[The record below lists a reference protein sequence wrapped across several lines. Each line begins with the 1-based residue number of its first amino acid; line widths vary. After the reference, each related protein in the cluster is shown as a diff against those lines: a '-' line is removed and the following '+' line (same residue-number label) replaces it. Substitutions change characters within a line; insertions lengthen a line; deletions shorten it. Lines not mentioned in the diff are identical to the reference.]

1 MGADLYLGQVVDA
14 ATGEPTDARLS
25 YDADDLTTHGVIV
38 GMTGS
43 GKTGLAIVLLEEL
56 LARGIPALI
65 LDPKGDMAN
74 LLLNFPEL
82 RPADFEPWVNAGD
95 ARNAGVSV
103 GEFAAQQADL
113 WRGGL
118 ERAGIEPAR
127 LRELRDRVRW
137 EVYTP
142 GSSAG
147 TPLNVLGDL
156 RAPENPDDLE
166 ALREQASSYVSGL
179 LALVGIES
187 DPLSSREHILL
198 SNLLEHEWTQGRSLD
213 LAGLITLALTPP
225 FRKLGVFDLDAFFPA
240 EDRRALALKLNGLV
254 ASPTFSAWA
263 GGAPLDIE
271 ALLGGASGATA
282 SIVYLAHLSESERQ
296 FVVSAVMS
304 RVVSWMRS
312 QPGTN
317 NLRGVVY
324 MDEVFGFLPPTA
336 EPPSKRP
343 LLTMLKQA
351 RAYGVGLVLSTQNPV
366 DLDYK
371 AMSNAG
377 TWMIGRL
384 QTERDK
390 ARVLEALS
398 SASGEFDRAE
408 VDRQLSSLGKRQ
420 FLLHNTHDRG
430 GPGLFTTRWA
440 MSYLRGPVTREQIAL
455 LPNRAASATAAPAS
469 PASPVAVAP
478 APAAPSTPAP
488 TAAASTAAAPTDA
501 APVAPEVAPGVP
513 VFFVDPAAPWAR
525 ELGATVTARHEA
537 AIVARVGIRFDER
550 AMDLD
555 HRQEWEAVFF
565 PLTARLDP
573 TTAIAV
579 DYDARDLRDAAAV
592 ASPTFVPPDVLLGDR
607 AYFTDLERDLKQHLL
622 RSQQLTL
629 FRNRVLR
636 LVSRPDEDR
645 EAFIERCRE
654 AADERADQE
663 ASKLRDQFE
672 TKMDRVRDAIG
683 RAEDRAEQLDV
694 DAKSR
699 RGSELVSTVG
709 GLLGAFLGGKTSAKG
724 VAGRLGRSAG
734 SVMSRRG
741 VTRRTE
747 QRLSTARQDILEKQ
761 EDLQQLEAD
770 LRDDL
775 ADIVEEWESVAEDI
789 EEVPVTLERDDVTV
803 EELAVAWIPMERR

>member
-1 MGADLYLGQVVDA
+1 MGADLYLGQVVDG

-43 GKTGLAIVLLEEL
+43 GKTGLAVVLLEEL

-74 LLLNFPEL
+74 LLLNFPDL
-82 RPADFEPWVNAGD
+82 RPEDFEPWVNAGD

-127 LRELRDRVRW
+127 LRELRDHVRW
-137 EVYTP
+137 DVYTP

-156 RAPENPDDLE
+156 RATEEPADLE
-166 ALREQASSYVSGL
+166 ALREPASSYVSGL
-179 LALVGIES
+179 LALVGIEG

-198 SNLLEHEWTQGRSLD
+198 SNLLEHEWTAGRSLD
-213 LAGLITLALTPP
+213 LAALITLILTPP

-240 EDRRALALKLNGLV
+240 DDRRALALKLNGLV
-254 ASPTFSAWA
+254 ASPTFSAWTE
-263 GGAPLDIE
+263 GAPLDIE
-271 ALLGGASGATA
+271 ALLGGANGPTA

-317 NLRGVVY
+317 NLRGLVY

-351 RAYGVGLVLSTQNPV
+351 RAYGIGLVLSTQNPV

-398 SASGEFDRAE
+398 SASGDFDSSE

-430 GPGLFTTRWA
+430 GPSIFATRWA
-440 MSYLRGPVTREQIAL
+440 MSYLRGPVTRDQIAL
-455 LPNRAASATAAPAS
+455 LPNRTAASPAAAAAPAAPATPS
-469 PASPVAVAP
+469 PEAAPAP
-478 APAAPSTPAP
+478 APAA
-488 TAAASTAAAPTDA
+488 TDA
-501 APVAPEVAPGVP
+501 APVAPEVASGVP

-525 ELGATVTARHEA
+525 DLGATVSDRHEA
-537 AIVARVGIRFDER
+537 AIVARVAIRFDER

-565 PLTARLDP
+565 PLAARLDP
-573 TTAIAV
+573 ASAIAV
-579 DYDARDLRDAAAV
+579 DYDARDLRESAAT
-592 ASPTFVPPDVLLGDR
+592 ASPTFVPPEVSLGTK
-607 AYFTDLERDLKQHLL
+607 AYFTDLERDLKQHLQ

-629 FRNRVLR
+629 FRNKELR

-645 EAFIERCRE
+645 DAFLDRCRKAAEEQADEE
-654 AADERADQE
+654 AA
-663 ASKLRDQFE
+663 KLRKQFE

-683 RAEDRAEQLDV
+683 RAEDRVEQLEV
-694 DAKSR
+694 DTKSR
-699 RGSELVSTVG
+699 RSSELVSAVG
-709 GLLGAFLGGKTSAKG
+709 GLLGAFLGGKTSASS
-724 VAGRLGRSAG
+724 VAGRLGRSASG
-734 SVMSRRG
+734 AMSRRG
-741 VTRRTE
+741 TTRRTE
-747 QRLSTARQDILEKQ
+747 QRLSTAKEDILEKQ
-761 EDLQQLEAD
+761 EDLEELEAD

-775 ADIVEEWESVAEDI
+775 ADIVHEWETTAEDI
-789 EEVPVTLERDDVTV
+789 EEVAVSLERDDVTI
-803 EELAVAWIPMERR
+803 EQLAVAWIPIAQGQG